1 MALSQPFRAIPGVGR
16 FLFGRVPAPVF
27 QHRRL
32 KKAAAAPGTSPGPS
46 VARTCLVMLHKM
58 PPSAIAHRQ
67 THRSL
72 PAVINSPI

>member
-1 MALSQPFRAIPGVGR
+1 VQSRASAGFFSAVSPP
-16 FLFGRVPAPVF
+16 LFF
-27 QHRRL
+27 QHRRPWRRTPVL
-32 KKAAAAPGTSPGPS
+32 GTSPGPS

-72 PAVINSPI
+72 PAV